1 MMATH
6 TVVVKLE
13 VLDETKPDKLAQLE
27 MTYIEREVSKEDMLA
42 FEGTLAGGLVARMA
56 AEGK

>member
-13 VLDETKPDKLAQLE
+13 VTDETKPDKPAQLE
-27 MTYIEREVSKEDMLA
+27 MTYIEREVSDADMLA
-42 FEGTLAGGLVARMA
+42 FEGTLAQGLIARMA
-56 AEGK
+56 GK